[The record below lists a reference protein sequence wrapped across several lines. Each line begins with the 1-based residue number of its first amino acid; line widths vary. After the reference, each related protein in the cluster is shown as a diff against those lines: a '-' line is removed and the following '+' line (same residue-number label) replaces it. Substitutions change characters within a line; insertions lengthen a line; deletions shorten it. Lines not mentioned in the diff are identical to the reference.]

1 MNHSIAHA
9 MLFCWI
15 LAGATALAQEFPFQ
29 HTVEVYRSDED
40 ETIAFSL
47 RLEQPFLAEE
57 FEKSNYLR
65 LRSSDPNAYLIY
77 PKETKFHQ
85 KHAEFYGRL
94 KGSGKV
100 DVQLSYE
107 TVSEN
112 LDGSRR
118 VQVREGTI
126 SLAIPDV
133 PADRKSVGPRSIFE
147 DWARQQNEHFAR
159 LLTYYPDESF
169 FQYCLLQSKAR
180 YGVDPP
186 PIPKRMPTQDNLEDG
201 LYKLFTGSLAVQESL
216 QRRTLSASASRGAYT
231 RHISE
236 ISPPRIRSLDYEE
249 LLSQRLDNEND
260 VSVQVHEISKL
271 VPSDQY
277 FLHFNSFASLGE
289 TVDLATHWGDDLVRL
304 SKLTAQDNRLLAKL
318 EEQLGISRS
327 GMEELFAQAV
337 ATEVAVTG
345 SDPYLLD
352 GTDVTVIIRV
362 NDEQAFAKQLNG
374 WVDEERGRHPD
385 LVQRDFNYRG
395 HQVTARYTSDRL
407 VSAFTT
413 RHDDY
418 YVFSNSHRAIRRI
431 VDASLGE
438 VDRLHDAA
446 DYRYISTLMPPSA
459 DANSGYYFASDAF
472 IRRIVAPAAKISQ
485 KRRVECFNNLVM
497 QNNASLFFRLEYGCS
512 PNSLSEMIEKRFI
525 AADRITCPHGGAYA
539 FDADSDTCTC
549 SLHNRLRYL
558 TPNAELSVLKV
569 SDDEAAEYGRY
580 KTRYQ
585 SFWQKVFDPVATRI
599 TVAPTMKLE
608 TCVLPMAGSSYD
620 QDVRAMVDQNPQPI
634 DVATIAPSA
643 VASMVMVPGRK
654 NTAQYLMAIPGVSDV
669 VTEDPTLTDLE
680 WLGDRVSLHFCD
692 GEIVFEIDPTQLSPI
707 QLPIVG
713 EAPAMWQALAGGL
726 ILTAN
731 MPVYATI
738 DVENNE
744 KAERLLEQFSR
755 KAFLTGGHVGP
766 LPSKFDAYRLPNYR
780 DHEMYVLSA
789 RLHAVALRLHI
800 ALVNDQLVLAT
811 KPEILREVIDARSN
825 APSQEPSQ
833 AQLMFRLNRQA
844 LDKLQDDVH
853 LHWAEKSRL
862 ACHRNIIS
870 IHNFHQLYDA
880 PIDQIA
886 TLSEAKYG
894 IRYFCPEDGEYS
906 FDEGSSQVVCSVHG
920 NRESSRQNP
929 GLNPNSSSAK
939 FIESI
944 DQIIVY
950 LRYEQEAMIA
960 TVEIDR
966 NDTP

>member
-9 MLFCWI
+9 MLFSWI
-15 LAGATALAQEFPFQ
+15 LGGATALAQEFPFQ

-77 PKETKFHQ
+77 PKETKFYQ
-85 KHAEFYGRL
+85 KHAEFHGRL

-118 VQVREGTI
+118 VQVREGAIT
-126 SLAIPDV
+126 LAIPDV

-186 PIPKRMPTQDNLEDG
+186 AIPKRMPTQDNLEDG
-201 LYKLFTGSLAVQESL
+201 LYKLFTGSLAIQESL
-216 QRRTLSASASRGAYT
+216 QRRTLSSSASRGAYT

-249 LLSQRLDNEND
+249 LLKQRLDKEKD
-260 VSVQVHEISKL
+260 VTVQVHEISKL

-289 TVDLATHWGDDLVRL
+289 AVDLATQWGDDLVRL
-304 SKLTAQDNRLLAKL
+304 SKLTAQDNRLVAKL

-327 GMEELFAQAV
+327 GMEELFAQSV

-362 NDEQAFAKQLNG
+362 KDEQAFAKQLNS

-446 DYRYISTLMPPSA
+446 DYRYISTLMPPST

-497 QNNASLFFRLEYGCS
+497 QNNASLFFRLEYGRS

-539 FDADSDTCTC
+539 FDANSDTCTC

-569 SDDEAAEYGRY
+569 SDEEAAEYGRY

-608 TCVLPMAGSSYD
+608 TCVLPMSGSTYY
-620 QDVRAMVDQNPQPI
+620 QDLRGLVDQNPQPI
-634 DVATIAPSA
+634 DVSTIAPSA

-669 VTEDPTLTDLE
+669 VTEDPTLTDLQ
-680 WLGDRVSLHFCD
+680 WLGDRVSLHVCD
-692 GEIVFEIDPTQLSPI
+692 GEIIFEIDPTLLSPI

-744 KAERLLEQFSR
+744 KAERLLEQFSQ
-755 KAFLTGGHVGP
+755 KAFLKGGQVGP
-766 LPSKFDAYRLPNYR
+766 LPSKFDAYRLPDYR
-780 DHEMYVLSA
+780 DHEMYVFSA

-811 KPEILREVIDARSN
+811 KPEILREVIDASSN
-825 APSQEPSQ
+825 VSSQEPSQ

-844 LDKLQDDVH
+844 LNKLQDDVH

-870 IHNFHQLYDA
+870 IHNFYQLYDA

-886 TLSEAKYG
+886 KLSEAKYG

-939 FIESI
+939 LIESI

-966 NDTP
+966 NETP